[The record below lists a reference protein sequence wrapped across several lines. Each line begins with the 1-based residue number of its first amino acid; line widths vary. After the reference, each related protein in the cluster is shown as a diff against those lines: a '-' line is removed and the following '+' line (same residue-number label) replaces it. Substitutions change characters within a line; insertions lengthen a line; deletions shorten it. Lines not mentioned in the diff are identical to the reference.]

1 MTPRR
6 LPTWFGPAMVACLA
20 VAFAALGA
28 LASLLPSDAPRCPG
42 GAAWVVL
49 DPGHGG
55 ADSGATNEAAGLV
68 ERDLA
73 LDIANR
79 AAALLRRDGYG
90 VALTRADD
98 VTGMANTP
106 RGRIAN
112 ACRALAYVS
121 VHLNSFGQPDPNYA
135 RTLWGVAAK
144 DGAFAETMQ
153 AALVSELA
161 PGTDLG
167 DGGLDELENGGLLTA
182 RMPAV
187 MVEPVF
193 LSNPA
198 EARRLRDAS
207 GARRQAIAQAIADGV
222 DGWLR
227 GQGIVRGAPTG
238 LTAPVVTAADRL
250 VGPARGSASR
260 ALAAAL
266 AAGAQRPDDV
276 RAYLDEVYRLAP
288 AVGLDPALVVAQSAL
303 ETGWWR
309 SPAWTEH
316 LNPAGI
322 GVTGPDAPSPTWTS
336 GADAARAQIVHLYL
350 YAVGAVPANGP
361 LAAFVKLDPRYDVA
375 LDAGRAGSAPTLAEL
390 AGRWAADPAYG
401 DSIARVARELFGD
414 G

>member
-1 MTPRR
+1 MNARR
-6 LPTWFGPAMVACLA
+6 SPAWLSAAAIGALA
-20 VAFAALGA
+20 VAVVAAGA
-28 LASLLPSDAPRCPG
+28 LASLLPSDVPRCPG
-42 GAAWVVL
+42 GAWVVL

-55 ADSGATNEAAGLV
+55 DDPGATNDAAGLV

-79 AAALLRRDGYG
+79 AADLLRQAGYG
-90 VALTRADD
+90 VALTRSDD
-98 VTGMANTP
+98 RTGMANTP

-112 ACRALAYVS
+112 ACHALAYVS
-121 VHLNSFGQPDPNYA
+121 VHLNSFDQPEPNYA

-144 DGAFAETMQ
+144 DEAFAETME
-153 AALVSELA
+153 AALLSGLA

-167 DGGLDELENGGLLTA
+167 DGGLDQLENGGLLTA

-198 EARRLRDAS
+198 EARRLSDPS

-222 DGWLR
+222 DGWFR
-227 GQGIVRGAPTG
+227 GQGIVRGGVAGRPE
-238 LTAPVVTAADRL
+238 PVIRPSDRL
-250 VGPARGSASR
+250 IGPARGSAAR
-260 ALAAAL
+260 AMAAAL

-276 RAYLDEVYRLAP
+276 RAYIDEVYRLAP

-309 SPAWTEH
+309 SAAWTAH

-322 GVTGPDAPSPTWTS
+322 GITGPNAPSPDWAS
-336 GADAARAQIVHLYL
+336 GEDAARAQIVHLYL
-350 YAVGAVPANGP
+350 YAVGAIPADGP
-361 LAAFVKLDPRYDVA
+361 LAGFVKLDPRYDAA
-375 LDAGRAGSAPTLAEL
+375 LAAGRAGSAPTVAAL
-390 AGRWAADPAYG
+390 AGRWAVDPVYAD
-401 DSIARVARELFGD
+401 SVARVARELFG
-414 G
+414 GG